1 MRSSTLV
8 LAEAGLRLGSIRL
21 AARALGQSPSGC
33 SEALSALEDT
43 LGLVLA
49 RRNPDGLALT
59 IEGERALPLLGE
71 LSAALRALRPDSLT
85 GPRGVTLEALFR
97 VLCVL
102 DQGSI
107 RRTARQLGIG
117 QPQLSRQLAQVE
129 AALGARLAV
138 RDEGGITPTEAGER
152 LRTTLARIEEDW
164 RALASLGTRPAPRVR
179 RHFSLG
185 AVIPASPEGE
195 LANMLGDLFR
205 RLLLTRGLK
214 FSLVSTLAEDLLTG
228 LDSGRFD
235 CVFLDARV
243 RDRYYEQKELR
254 RGPVALCGVPPGWA
268 GMDDP
273 SALRALLRACPLIL
287 QSRRSGLR
295 QRTEAFLDLR
305 LGPDWR
311 AEATVIEMDSLPI
324 VLNVV
329 AKGGLISVLPHTLAR
344 DAFPEA
350 HVLLPEAYDQRILLT
365 WRKIARSRAIAD
377 LIGAEL
383 DDLLPARAGEPGA
396 GEPGADPVAPSVPS

>member
-21 AARALGQSPSGC
+21 AARSLGQSPSGC
-33 SEALSALEDT
+33 SEALTALEDK

-59 IEGERALPLLGE
+59 IEGERVLPPLGAI
-71 LSAALRALRPDSLT
+71 SAALRTLSPDRPA

-97 VLCVL
+97 VLRVL
-102 DQGSI
+102 DEGSI
-107 RRTARQLGIG
+107 RRTARQLGVG

-129 AALGARLAV
+129 AALGAQLA
-138 RDEGGITPTEAGER
+138 RRTETGITPTAAGESVR
-152 LRTTLARIEEDW
+152 ATLAAIEEDW
-164 RALASLGTRPAPRVR
+164 QRLTSLGPRPAPRVR
-179 RHFSLG
+179 QHFTLG
-185 AVIPASPEGE
+185 AVTPASPEGE
-195 LANMLGDLFR
+195 LANLLGDLFR

-228 LDSGRFD
+228 LDTGRFD

-254 RGPVALCGVPPGWA
+254 RGPVALCGVPAGWD
-268 GMDDP
+268 GLDDP
-273 SALRALLRACPLIL
+273 EALRALLRNRPLIL

-295 QRTEAFLDLR
+295 QRIEAFLDLR

-329 AKGGLISVLPHTLAR
+329 AKGGLVSVLPRNIAQ
-344 DAFPEA
+344 DAFPA
-350 HVLLPEAYDQRILLT
+350 THVLLPETYDQRILLT

-383 DDLLPARAGEPGA
+383 DDLLIEQVSPG
-396 GEPGADPVAPSVPS
+396 PS